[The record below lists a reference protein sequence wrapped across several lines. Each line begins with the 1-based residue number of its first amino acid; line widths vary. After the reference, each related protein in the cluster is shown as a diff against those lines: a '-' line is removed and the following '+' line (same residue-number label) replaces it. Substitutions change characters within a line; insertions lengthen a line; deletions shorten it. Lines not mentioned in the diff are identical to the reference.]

1 MTTNGED
8 PQEPHTSEAAPD
20 ERTPSEREA
29 RENTAPRENKTRE
42 NKTIVQKILE
52 YRPDFLIVL
61 ILIAIVAA
69 IIIPVHGQGADIG
82 NMAVT
87 VAIAFLFFL
96 YGARLHPK
104 EALQGL
110 MHWKLHLTIVIF
122 TFVVFPL
129 IGLAFRPLSAVVGR
143 TCTSVFSSLLLC
155 RRRCSRPS
163 LLRPSR
169 GVMSRR
175 RLLRRV
181 RRVCWVF
188 Y

>member
-20 ERTPSEREA
+20 ERTPSERKA
-29 RENTAPRENKTRE
+29 RENKTRE
-42 NKTIVQKILE
+42 NKTIVQKILG

-61 ILIAIVAA
+61 ILIAVVAA

-82 NMAVT
+82 NMVVT

-129 IGLAFRPLSAVVGR
+129 IGLAFRPLSAVVGEDMYLGILFL
-143 TCTSVFSSLLLC
+143 TLVPSTVQSL
-155 RRRCSRPS
+155 S
-163 LLRPSR
+163 LIHI
-169 GVMSRR
+169 
-175 RLLRRV
+175 
-181 RRVCWVF
+181 
-188 Y
+188 